1 MRTGLAAGRGQFRG
15 PRPRGFFRLLDLL
28 TQGGERFVAALDVLH
43 FPFQLPL
50 AGEHRLDAA
59 TVFLLEIGDQR
70 QPRIDLVQPPR
81 VGAQAFGVAA
91 QGQTGL
97 LDLRQAFVQ
106 QTDHLAQAVVHVD
119 QLAQLG
125 RQPPDPVRHRVVAR
139 DQAVLATG
147 RGLVQLFGVDQDR
160 PFAAQ
165 PVFLVR
171 LQGRAVDFVQLEA
184 DQVLPLRGRGGTP
197 PPVVQTVAGR
207 AQRRVA
213 PHHFLHLGTGLGE
226 IVQQAQPRVDL
237 AQDVLLVLAVDLH
250 QPAAHLAQ
258 HRERGQ
264 GAVEIHPPAAGVR
277 DHAAH
282 DQLRVRGQPVRVE
295 HGRHAVGVHAEH
307 GLDDEFRAAAADQV
321 AARAAAQG
329 EADSLHQQ
337 ALAGAGLAGHHVQP
351 GRERQFQFVDQGDVA
366 DVQQA
371 QHDGW
376 GGGIG
381 RAAES
386 QPTPR
391 REISSRR
398 SLSIRAMFRKI
409 RAPMR
414 G

>member
-1 MRTGLAAGRGQFRG
+1 M
-15 PRPRGFFRLLDLL
+15 
-28 TQGGERFVAALDVLH
+28 
-43 FPFQLPL
+43 
-50 AGEHRLDAA
+50 
-59 TVFLLEIGDQR
+59 
-70 QPRIDLVQPPR
+70 
-81 VGAQAFGVAA
+81 
-91 QGQTGL
+91 
-97 LDLRQAFVQ
+97 
-106 QTDHLAQAVVHVD
+106 D

-125 RQPPDPVRHRVVAR
+125 RQPPDPVGHRVVAR

-160 PFAAQ
+160 TFAAQ

-171 LQGRAVDFVQLEA
+171 LQGRPLDFVPLEA

-197 PPVVQTVAGR
+197 SPVVQAVPGR
-207 AQRRVA
+207 AQRGIA
-213 PHHFLHLGTGLGE
+213 PRHFLHLWAGRGK
-226 IVQQAQPRVDL
+226 IVQQTQPRVHL
-237 AQDVLLVLAVDLH
+237 AQHVLLVLAVDLH
-250 QPAAHLAQ
+250 QPAAHLTQ
-258 HRERGQ
+258 HGQRGQ
-264 GAVEIHPPAAGVR
+264 RAVEIHPSAAGVR
-277 DHAAH
+277 NDAAH
-282 DQLRVRGQPVRVE
+282 DQVCVRGQPMRVE

-321 AARAAAQG
+321 AARAATQG
-329 EADSLHQQ
+329 EADGLHQQ
-337 ALAGAGLAGHHVQP
+337 TLAGAGLAGHHVQP
-351 GRERQFQFVDQGDVA
+351 GGERQFQFVDQGDVT

-381 RAAES
+381 RTAGS